1 MTKTSQ
7 QLQVPQEEL
16 AVLTPSNSLG
26 IFKVA
31 AAALFVCA
39 LALAPVPAFAQH
51 GGGGGSHGGGG
62 GGGAHGGFGSG
73 GGGGASAPMSSGGG
87 GSHATGGSSGSS
99 HPANSASGSSSGGHS
114 WNPFHGNSSAAK
126 PAPANGANSMP
137 AGNIKSEGSATNA
150 PAHFAA
156 GNNTWVEPPKAA
168 ASTTGKVNYY
178 GPANVNASRPYVPLS
193 TTTRGAVTTAHG
205 AAVVSAQHPY
215 QPIGPGYNYY
225 PYYPYPYFGYNPF
238 YGGLGFGWG
247 GFGPCN
253 PFWGCGGYGN
263 GFGFGFGYGY
273 GYGGGFGS
281 IGGSYPSSYN
291 SGWTDESA
299 EDSESK
305 TSPDDPSSYTISAN
319 PSAKAPDTAASNEL
333 SDLPPVNADQ
343 QPTYVLLFLKDG
355 SNFAVSDYW
364 LSGGK
369 LHYVTSYGGEN
380 AIDEAQLDLQRTV
393 NENAPRGVTFSLRP
407 QPAGT
412 TDAPAAAPAAEP
424 ERLPK

>member
-1 MTKTSQ
+1 MTKASQ
-7 QLQVPQEEL
+7 QLQVPQEKF
-16 AVLTPSNSLG
+16 APLTPSNDLA

-31 AAALFVCA
+31 SAALFACA
-39 LALAPVPAFAQH
+39 LALAPAPAFAQH
-51 GGGGGSHGGGG
+51 GGGGGGGSHGGGG
-62 GGGAHGGFGSG
+62 GGGARG
-73 GGGGASAPMSSGGG
+73 GGGGASAPASSSGG
-87 GSHATGGSSGSS
+87 GSHATGGSSGGSSGGS
-99 HPANSASGSSSGGHS
+99 HPANSTSGASNSSGHS
-114 WNPFHGNSSAAK
+114 WNPFHSNTSAAK

-156 GNNTWVEPPKAA
+156 GNNTWVEPPKTA

-178 GPANVNASRPYVPLS
+178 GPANVNGSRPYVPLS

-215 QPIGPGYNYY
+215 QPNGPGYNYY
-225 PYYPYPYFGYNPF
+225 PYYPYPYFGYNPY
-238 YGGLGFGWG
+238 YGALGFGWG

-253 PFWGCGGYGN
+253 PFWGCAGYGN
-263 GFGFGFGYGY
+263 GFGFGYGVGYGFGG

-281 IGGSYPSSYN
+281 IGGAYPGSYN

-299 EDSESK
+299 EGSETK
-305 TSPDDPSSYTISAN
+305 TPPDDPSSYIISAN
-319 PSAKAPDTAASNEL
+319 PSSKATDTTASNEL

-380 AIDEAQLDLQRTV
+380 AIDQSQLDLQRTV
-393 NENAPRGVTFSLRP
+393 NENATRGVTFSLRP
-407 QPAGT
+407 QPAP
-412 TDAPAAAPAAEP
+412 APEP
-424 ERLPK
+424 EKLQK

>member
-1 MTKTSQ
+1 MLWRFPRLLRQRCSHARWPLRPLRHSLNTAVEAVADPT
-7 QLQVPQEEL
+7 V
-16 AVLTPSNSLG
+16 AVLVAEHAAALAAAEVPARQCRP
-26 IFKVA
+26 A
-31 AAALFVCA
+31 AAALMPPA
-39 LALAPVPAFAQH
+39 AILEGVPAA
-51 GGGGGSHGGGG
+51 
-62 GGGAHGGFGSG
+62 
-73 GGGGASAPMSSGGG
+73 
-87 GSHATGGSSGSS
+87 ATLQI
-99 HPANSASGSSSGGHS
+99 
-114 WNPFHGNSSAAK
+114 AAA
-126 PAPANGANSMP
+126 APAIAAAIPGTRSTATAALRNQRLRTAQIPCLREISNP
-137 AGNIKSEGSATNA
+137 KGSATNA

-156 GNNTWVEPPKAA
+156 GNNTWVEPPKTA

-178 GPANVNASRPYVPLS
+178 GPANVNASRPYVPFS

-215 QPIGPGYNYY
+215 RPIGPGYNYY

-238 YGGLGFGWG
+238 YAGFGFGWG
-247 GFGPCN
+247 GYGPCS
-253 PFWGCGGYGN
+253 PFWGCAGYGN
-263 GFGFGFGYGY
+263 GFGYGFGYGY

-281 IGGSYPSSYN
+281 IGSAYPGSYD

-299 EDSESK
+299 EGSESK
-305 TSPDDPSSYTISAN
+305 TSPDDPSSYIISAN
-319 PSAKAPDTAASNEL
+319 PSAKTADTTASNEL

-393 NENAPRGVTFSLRP
+393 DENATRGVTFSLRP
-407 QPAGT
+407 QQ
-412 TDAPAAAPAAEP
+412 APAPEP
-424 ERLPK
+424 ERLQK